1 MRVWRPNAKCAV
13 WAGRAGDAV
22 SVHGEWVAV
31 LMFHLPDLPNV
42 GYSTRRDREGSDAI
56 MDFVRKTE
64 RNRVL
69 LLQIVVDGSAKWRKM
84 AGDIWRGSAID
95 REAVD
100 EIYRYLTLMAAK
112 PVHQRAMLD
121 SMKNQAR
128 YQAAVKA
135 AMPDIEAQLEQV
147 KLIRKWQP

>member
-1 MRVWRPNAKCAV
+1 
-13 WAGRAGDAV
+13 
-22 SVHGEWVAV
+22 
-31 LMFHLPDLPNV
+31 MFRLPDLPTV

-69 LLQIVVDGSAKWRKM
+69 LLQIVVDGPAKWRKM
-84 AGDIWRGSAID
+84 AGDIWRGSAINL
-95 REAVD
+95 EAVD

-112 PVHQRAMLD
+112 PLDQRALLD
-121 SMKNQAR
+121 SMKNAAR
-128 YQAAVKA
+128 YKAAVAA

-147 KLIRKWQP
+147 KLMRKWAP